1 MAGKS
6 GTRIRWTKTSKEG
19 IIKSVKIHTAQSGAK
34 YEAFIDKNEGSYSI
48 RNVNS
53 RHYVA
58 NGESPSKN
66 LHVLKKNVKL
76 SLEKLGVEFENEL
89 ARDNSSRIPGE
100 NCAYKKSSDET
111 SS

>member
-6 GTRIRWTKTSKEG
+6 GTRIRYAKTSKEG
-19 IIKSVKIHTAQSGAK
+19 ILKSVKIHTAQSGAK
-34 YEAFIDKNEGSYSI
+34 YEVYIDTNEGNYRV

-58 NGESPSKN
+58 QGESKSKN
-66 LHVLKKNVKL
+66 LHVLKKNAKI
-76 SLEKLGVEFENEL
+76 SLEKLGVQFENEL

-111 SS
+111 P